1 MLARPKVSLACI
13 LAIGLLI
20 VPIQS
25 NARAQSSSDNIWYF
39 GKGIKPN
46 SYLMYV
52 VDDNS
57 GYSPVGARHFYFAIY
72 FDRFDNN
79 TNSWTGETFA
89 NQNDKVSTNKFTYFL
104 NRTFN
109 GTVFTSNVLRQ
120 CMTIPCLNNE
130 EIFLDSAARAY
141 DRIFGPF
148 QWYVKYPGKNLT
160 DSKWVSEDNPL
171 AAVSLNGT
179 KMITVDAGTFNCTE
193 LIDPGGNPAWIS
205 KDIPFPVK
213 GSYFDGLSGSSDSNV
228 TNYYY
233 TYYQLV
239 AIGNN
244 VPKVPEFPTEPL
256 VIAAIAVTMG
266 ILVIVKNRSFA
277 SNRHAA

>member
-1 MLARPKVSLACI
+1 MLARLKASLACI
-13 LAIGLLI
+13 VAIGLLI
-20 VPIQS
+20 VSIQS
-25 NARAQSSSDNIWYF
+25 DARAQSSSDNIWYF
-39 GKGIKPN
+39 GKGIRPN

-52 VDDNS
+52 VDDDS
-57 GYSPVGARHFYFAIY
+57 GFSPTGASHFYFVIY
-72 FDRFDNN
+72 LDRFDNN
-79 TNSWTGETFA
+79 TNSWTGEAFA

-104 NRTFN
+104 SRTFN

-120 CMTIPCLNNE
+120 CTGIPCLSNE
-130 EIFLDSAARAY
+130 EIFLDSAARAFGQ
-141 DRIFGPF
+141 IFGPF
-148 QWYVKYPGKNLT
+148 QQYAANPGKNLA

-179 KMITVDAGTFNCTE
+179 KMIGVDAGTFNCTE
-193 LIDPGGNPAWIS
+193 LVGPGGDVAWIN
-205 KDIPFPVK
+205 KELPFPVA
-213 GSYFDGLSGSSDSNV
+213 GSYFRGISGSSLSNT
-228 TNYYY
+228 TNAYYLNY
-233 TYYQLV
+233 HLV

-256 VIAAIAVTMG
+256 VIAAIAVT